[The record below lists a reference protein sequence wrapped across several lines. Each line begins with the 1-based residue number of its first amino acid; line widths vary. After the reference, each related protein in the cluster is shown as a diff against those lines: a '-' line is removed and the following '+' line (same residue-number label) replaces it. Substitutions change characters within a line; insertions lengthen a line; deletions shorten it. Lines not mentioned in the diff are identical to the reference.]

1 MSASAITLVRVGKSL
16 AVHLVFAGL
25 LYGLALYVMGNF
37 DNASLT
43 MREQYDSNE
52 VLQLLGAARSKL
64 IGWYM
69 LALAFSW
76 LLSSLFLAISQRR
89 MAVVRG
95 HAEARRS
102 MPLWIVLFVLVIAVT
117 GFVFWRQVSL
127 TDVAQMLLDS
137 KYLLL
142 TTIGFVVPMIAYWLA
157 CGLAVTITLKP
168 AVPMAESL
176 LPEFWN

>member
-1 MSASAITLVRVGKSL
+1 
-16 AVHLVFAGL
+16 
-25 LYGLALYVMGNF
+25 
-37 DNASLT
+37 
-43 MREQYDSNE
+43 
-52 VLQLLGAARSKL
+52 
-64 IGWYM
+64 
-69 LALAFSW
+69 
-76 LLSSLFLAISQRR
+76 
-89 MAVVRG
+89 
-95 HAEARRS
+95 
-102 MPLWIVLFVLVIAVT
+102 MPLWIVLFVLVIVAT